1 MPPSPTMSV
10 VVPVHNEAEYL
21 AEALPRLFAELAKV
35 PADIDVILAENGSTD
50 GTAAA
55 AEAFRADYPA
65 LRVLQLPEPD
75 YGAAM
80 RAGFLAATGEWRVNF
95 DIDYFSGAFLTDV
108 LAQGAAADVVLAS
121 KRAPG
126 ADDQRT
132 RMRRLATRVFNLILR
147 IAFGSRVTDTHG
159 MKAVRAAVVE
169 RLVPAVASTKDMFD
183 TELVLRAERAGFR
196 IVEIPAAVVELRDTD
211 QGLLKRV
218 PRTLA
223 GIAHLRWRLWLES
236 LGERRRRAT

>member
-1 MPPSPTMSV
+1 MAPPPTISV
-10 VVPVHNEAEYL
+10 VVPVHNEAAYL

-35 PADIDVILAENGSTD
+35 PAGIDVILAENGSSD

-55 AEAFRADYPA
+55 AEAFRSEYPA
-65 LRVLQLPEPD
+65 LRVLRLPDPD

-95 DIDYFSGAFLTDV
+95 DIDYFSGDFLAAV
-108 LAQGAAADVVLAS
+108 LEAAPNADLVLAS

-126 ADDQRT
+126 ADDQRS
-132 RMRRLATRVFNLILR
+132 RVRRLATRVFNLILR
-147 IAFGSRVTDTHG
+147 VVFGSRVTDTHG
-159 MKAVRAAVVE
+159 MKAVRAKVVE
-169 RLVPAVASTKDMFD
+169 RLVPQVASTKDMFD
-183 TELVLRAERAGFR
+183 TELVLRAERVGYR

-218 PRTLA
+218 PRTLV
-223 GIAHLRWRLWLES
+223 GIARLRWRLSREP
-236 LGERRRRAT
+236 